1 MSCGEAREKLP
12 LYVGGDLDA
21 EVLEG
26 VRTHL
31 ESCAPCA
38 LLGSEALR
46 ARRELVS
53 AFRQPAALSATPGL
67 WPGIRATLRA
77 EGLIRERSEPARLP
91 AAPARARRPH
101 WAWALVPVAAAAAL
115 LLVLQLGNGFERA
128 PKALPI
134 ADVPAN
140 VPVSVPGA
148 NVELVSAPAV
158 TGGLRKLEPDQVRP
172 LRAFQPRQ
180 ETIAP
185 GGDASL
191 AGFRGAK

>member
-26 VRTHL
+26 VRTHF
-31 ESCAPCA
+31 ESCAACA
-38 LLGSEALR
+38 LLGAEALR

-53 AFRQPAALSATPGL
+53 AFRQPEALSATPGL

-77 EGLIRERSEPARLP
+77 EGLIRERSEIARLP
-91 AAPARARRPH
+91 AAPARSRRPH
-101 WAWALVPVAAAAAL
+101 WGWALVPVAAAAAL
-115 LLVLQLGNGFERA
+115 LLVLQLGNGIERA
-128 PKALPI
+128 PKVLPV
-134 ADVPAN
+134 ADA
-140 VPVSVPGA
+140 PVIEPGA
-148 NVELVSAPAV
+148 HIELVSAPAQTPAL
-158 TGGLRKLEPDQVRP
+158 TGGLRKLEPNKVQP

-180 ETIAP
+180 ESFAP